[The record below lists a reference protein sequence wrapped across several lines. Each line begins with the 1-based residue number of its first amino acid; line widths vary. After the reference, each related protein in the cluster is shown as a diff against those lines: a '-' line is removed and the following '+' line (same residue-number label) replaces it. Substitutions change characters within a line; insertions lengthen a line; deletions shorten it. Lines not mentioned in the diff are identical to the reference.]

1 MGHLMGARSF
11 GKPLLALTTLNPGP
25 VRHIIAQMVVAGG
38 MVVSPPLQVR
48 VFDPRHHQEPIH

>member
-1 MGHLMGARSF
+1 PLM
-11 GKPLLALTTLNPGP
+11 ALTAMNPGP

-48 VFDPRHHQEPIH
+48 VFDPRHHQEPNP